1 MKKFEDERKPKITR
15 ERTIIGNRFIRNS
28 ISKVEDINGKQIYLS
43 CIFYM
48 DGTAALYL
56 DPVNFREMDEARVD
70 KYKINLSYEKVEG
83 DDLIS
88 ESSNITISDPSKH
101 STLKKIMYKDKSVL
115 LKFKVP
121 KGINFAGKNEKNIL
135 KCNFEILIYLSFYKN
150 DKRKRYFDPSKI
162 ILFLESNS
170 EAE

>member
-1 MKKFEDERKPKITR
+1 MKNFEDERKQKITR
-15 ERTIIGNRFIRNS
+15 ERTIISNRFTRNS
-28 ISKVEDINGKQIYLS
+28 VSKQEDINGKKIYLS

-70 KYKINLSYEKVEG
+70 KFKINLSYEKVEG

-88 ESSNITISDPSKH
+88 ESSTMVISDPSKYT
-101 STLKKIMYKDKSVL
+101 TLKRIMYKDKSVL

-121 KGINFAGKNEKNIL
+121 KGINFAGNNEKNVL
-135 KCNFEILIYLSFYKN
+135 KYNFEILIYLSFYKN
-150 DKRKRYFDPSKI
+150 DKRRRHFDPSNI
-162 ILFLESNS
+162 ILSLESSS
-170 EAE
+170 ES